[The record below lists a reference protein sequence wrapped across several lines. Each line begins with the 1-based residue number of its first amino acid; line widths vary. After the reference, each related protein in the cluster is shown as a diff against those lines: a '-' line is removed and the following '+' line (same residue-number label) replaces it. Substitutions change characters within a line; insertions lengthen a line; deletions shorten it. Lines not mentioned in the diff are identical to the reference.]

1 MVSYVI
7 IIVSIVV
14 FNCLHQEVTL
24 KSIRTPKTLVKTSSG
39 WILGKETRTV
49 DLGKPYISFSGIPYG
64 EPPVG
69 DLRFRAP
76 VPVKPWNGIKNVT
89 EKGNSCVQLT
99 FGDEDCLNLNIYV
112 PQLDETEIGRLP
124 VIVYIHGGFFMCGD
138 AGYKL
143 QAPDYF
149 LEEDVIFVS
158 INYRVDI
165 FGFLST
171 EDELAYGNWGLK
183 DQILALEWVK
193 ENIENFGG
201 NKFNITLMGQS
212 AGSASVHYLLQTP
225 KAKGLF
231 HRAIMLSG
239 TTLNSWSFTR
249 SPRSSAFLIGSLV
262 SVDTENSTALLKQLR
277 EIEPHT
283 LSILSM
289 VLNILLIFIHDW
301 KEGFLFSPSREPPHD
316 GAIVLGYNHENLEN
330 GDFNNIPILMGF
342 VSQEAINFYPAFNVF
357 RPYLLQY
364 DLFKERLI
372 PGSMNVDSL
381 KKKQVADEIKQKC
394 FGDSLVVS
402 STTDLI
408 QFITED
414 QFTRP
419 IMESA
424 RIMANFTRLY
434 LYRFSYMGEENVTDG
449 TGIGVGHGD
458 DLNYLFY
465 YGYTNQSTGDILTRQ
480 KFVKLCS
487 NFAKTSYPN
496 LEDVSWPIFTEN
508 GTYLDIGKNLTLRN
522 DLDSYRFHWWSYLYN
537 TYGQR
542 PFNTY

>member
-165 FGFLST
+165 F
-171 EDELAYGNWGLK
+171 
-183 DQILALEWVK
+183 
-193 ENIENFGG
+193 
-201 NKFNITLMGQS
+201 
-212 AGSASVHYLLQTP
+212 
-225 KAKGLF
+225 GLF